1 MLFRCKTASFKKLYS
16 VISRVS
22 VLLLS
27 ISSAMTTPP
36 IGKKKLK
43 SHMQDRDFKDALR
56 SKSCFFK
63 RMNTFFG
70 TKVVNWMKLEAIM
83 IVDIMSKSDLYY
95 LKK

>member
-1 MLFRCKTASFKKLYS
+1 
-16 VISRVS
+16 
-22 VLLLS
+22 
-27 ISSAMTTPP
+27 
-36 IGKKKLK
+36 
-43 SHMQDRDFKDALR
+43 MQDRDFKDALR